1 MSIQLATL
9 DPRQVRLDQLKAETN
24 TESLTSVPFSQPARA
39 KVALDM
45 RPARENPMDRH
56 SSRHAPARAISNAT
70 PVSMWMALQLT
81 RTAIPGA
88 VRDKDRI
95 TSVFA
100 RRSPYHL
107 RRRLRHH

>member
-56 SSRHAPARAISNAT
+56 SSRHAPARAISNGDAGVDVDGPPT
-70 PVSMWMALQLT
+70 NAHRNPW
-81 RTAIPGA
+81 R
-88 VRDKDRI
+88 R
-95 TSVFA
+95 A
-100 RRSPYHL
+100 R
-107 RRRLRHH
+107 